1 LEIAMKNP
9 PTIDGKTGQSNSD
22 RDRLVAD
29 LEALRLKHNLA
40 GCVLIAFDPRAAN
53 VSATAAGRTIGFYTH
68 MKTLGDHILARIED
82 RELEPK
88 VLATA

>member
-1 LEIAMKNP
+1 MENP
-9 PTIDGKTGQSNSD
+9 HTIDGKAGQRDSN
-22 RDRLVAD
+22 RDHLVAD

-40 GCVLIAFDPRAAN
+40 GCVLIAFDPRAAS